1 MVARA
6 AVPSTPPLC
15 HGYFVPPTLLANVQ
29 QHMSIARD
37 AISGPV
43 ACVMTFN
50 TTEEAIAMAN
60 DSQYGLLAAVFTEN
74 ATVAGEVSRRLE
86 VGAVYV
92 NNFQRV
98 GFSAMPFM
106 GAKASG
112 FGREERSLV
121 TLGEFTRQRVV
132 RVITQPG
139 SHYWA
144 AVDELLGG

>member
-1 MVARA
+1 
-6 AVPSTPPLC
+6 
-15 HGYFVPPTLLANVQ
+15 LLANVQ
-29 QHMSIARD
+29 QHMTIARE

-43 ACVMTFN
+43 ACVMSFN

-60 DSQYGLLAAVFTEN
+60 DSQYGLLAAVFT
-74 ATVAGEVSRRLE
+74 ATAAVATEVRRRLE

-92 NNFQRV
+92 NNFQRIGV
-98 GFSAMPFM
+98 SADVHGSQGKRIWPRR
-106 GAKASG
+106 AQLA
-112 FGREERSLV
+112 

-144 AVDELLGG
+144 AVDELLSG